1 MDEHQKTDE
10 RGNKLIPFREEML
23 NSIGFVWDE
32 KGTQLEAM
40 FAL

>member
-1 MDEHQKTDE
+1 MDNQKARKSND
-10 RGNKLIPFREEML
+10 KLISFREEML

-32 KGTQLEAM
+32 KEYNWKVW